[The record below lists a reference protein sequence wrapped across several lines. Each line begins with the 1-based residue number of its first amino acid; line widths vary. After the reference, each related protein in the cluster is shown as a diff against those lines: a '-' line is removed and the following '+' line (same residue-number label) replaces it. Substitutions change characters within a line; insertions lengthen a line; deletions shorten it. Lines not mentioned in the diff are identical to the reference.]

1 MIHTRT
7 YVTEDGVTVV
17 AVGARKG
24 IEDTKPQADAE
35 FVFKDDELTG
45 AHIGATP
52 ELEHLLYTPIP
63 EPLAKRLEQVL
74 AANNI
79 SPSHCTTEM
88 LRELYPT
95 RDAVIELLI
104 AALEDRAALK
114 AIA

>member
-1 MIHTRT
+1 MEQIHTRT

-17 AVGARKG
+17 AVGTRNG
-24 IEDTKPQADAE
+24 IEDTKPYVEAE
-35 FVFKDDELTG
+35 FVFKDGELTG

-52 ELEHLLYTPIP
+52 ELKHLLYTPIP

-79 SPSHCTTEM
+79 APSHCTTEM
-88 LRELYPT
+88 LRALYPT
-95 RDAVIELLI
+95 RDDVIELLI
-104 AALEDRAALK
+104 AALEDK